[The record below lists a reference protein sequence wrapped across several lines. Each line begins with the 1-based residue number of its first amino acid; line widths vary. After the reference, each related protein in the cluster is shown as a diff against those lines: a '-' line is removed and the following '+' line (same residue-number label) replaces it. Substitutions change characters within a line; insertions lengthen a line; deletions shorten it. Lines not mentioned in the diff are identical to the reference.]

1 MESYYYSDIEPDDDD
16 PDGLSDVDQAPVGE
30 DYQADHRGH
39 EYLTVRRRRE
49 EFRGLRRRRN
59 YSQEADEKTRH
70 GGSGRVND
78 PVDNNGR
85 FGYFR
90 SSDDER
96 HRRRADNDYAQLKER
111 IGSPWTAFSN
121 SSADENRLSPNADNS
136 LREDGVRRVVIYKS
150 SWDPSRRPRS
160 PNSGLYHRSHDEYL
174 PSSDQYLPSP
184 DQYLPSPDQYLPS
197 PDESNR
203 ARLSVGPTPDPDLSW
218 RGPTHGK
225 QFDGFRDHASGM
237 YIRNIFLDKL

>member
-59 YSQEADEKTRH
+59 CSQEAGEKTRL
-70 GGSGRVND
+70 GGSG
-78 PVDNNGR
+78 
-85 FGYFR
+85 

-96 HRRRADNDYAQLKER
+96 HRRRADYDYAQLKER

-184 DQYLPSPDQYLPS
+184 DQYLPSPD
-197 PDESNR
+197 ESNR

>member
-59 YSQEADEKTRH
+59 CSQEAGEKTRL
-70 GGSGRVND
+70 GGSG
-78 PVDNNGR
+78 
-85 FGYFR
+85 

-184 DQYLPSPDQYLPS
+184 DQYLPSPD
-197 PDESNR
+197 ESNR